1 VDVQGWPG
9 YLMP

>member
-1 VDVQGWPG
+1 VDVNGWPG

>member
-1 VDVQGWPG
+1 LDVNGWPG